1 MRDLEQAR
9 SFLSVAERDY
19 RALRGMEDPAVFSTE
34 IFGFHVQ
41 QAVEKALK
49 AWLCCLGVSF
59 PRTHDL
65 DELGALLEEAGQ
77 EIPESIYALLEFT
90 DFAVAFRYEAFP
102 DLGGDIDRRDCIDAV
117 GRLLQR
123 VQRILT

>member
-9 SFLSVAERDY
+9 SSLSV
-19 RALRGMEDPAVFSTE
+19 
-34 IFGFHVQ
+34 
-41 QAVEKALK
+41 
-49 AWLCCLGVSF
+49 
-59 PRTHDL
+59 
-65 DELGALLEEAGQ
+65 
-77 EIPESIYALLEFT
+77 
-90 DFAVAFRYEAFP
+90 AVAFRYEAFP